1 MRSPTLRPRL
11 LLLSLVAL
19 LLGGLVALGATARS
33 LRPAPFGD
41 AVADSSDP
49 HARGIAA
56 DALRVTAGGAVQAY
70 DRRTGVAAWSYRR
83 PGRTPIRLVPLTG
96 SARGDG
102 SDGTGTSVAVWDDG
116 MLTGLQPGAAAVR
129 WHRFVPGITPT
140 GPLLVV
146 PLGSEPGDGAD
157 AGGRPLPPPTVPTGA
172 SFLVL
177 TSELV
182 MTYNTGDGTIRT
194 STLPPQGCR
203 YRLTGAAAPAQVG
216 DWLVVRRDCAGGGVS
231 LEGYDL
237 DGRLW
242 GRPYDAV
249 SMSGVGGTALQVTAL
264 PWLRSFAVDP
274 VTGRAARECICAA
287 R

>member
-19 LLGGLVALGATARS
+19 LLGGLAALGATARS

-41 AVADSSDP
+41 AVADSSNP
-49 HARGIAA
+49 HARGVTA
-56 DALRVTAGGAVQAY
+56 DALRVTSSGAVQAY
-70 DRRTGVAAWSYRR
+70 DRRTGQAAWSYRR
-83 PGRTPIRLVPLTG
+83 PGSTPIRLVPLTG
-96 SARGDG
+96 DDGD
-102 SDGTGTSVAVWDDG
+102 SNDGTTVAVWDDG

-129 WHRFVPGITPT
+129 WHRFVPGVTAG

-146 PLGSEPGDGAD
+146 PLGSEPQQGV
-157 AGGRPLPPPTVPTGA
+157 PLPPPTTPTGA

-177 TSELV
+177 TSQLV

-203 YRLTGAAAPAQVG
+203 YRLTGPAAPAQVG
-216 DWLVVRRDCAGGGVS
+216 DWLVVRRDCADGGVT

-237 DGRLW
+237 DGRRW

-249 SMSGVGGTALQVTAL
+249 ATSGVGGSALQVTAL
-264 PWLRSFAVDP
+264 PWLRSFTVDL
-274 VTGRAARECICAA
+274 VTGRAAQECICAA